1 MHRSGTFAGSNPAHP
16 TKFYFMAKLCT
27 ETISFEA
34 ERGSPEGAIRFKFDI
49 YVTQSGEFTTTL
61 PKEVVDKI
69 EDAQIHLSTN
79 RNGTK
84 GFLSSET
91 KDGLIKKVSDLAKE
105 YVSRELISE
114 KLVIQY
120 SIETQMSYQLSPD
133 GKVCPN
139 GIIGGGTGWRGGVLE
154 SNATYPSPFGL
165 RVYVGIFTK
174 SEWRYK
180 SGVVKSNYEG
190 HWGSSG
196 IKQTR
201 EEAPNL
207 HWIANLTA
215 ISSSSRGF
223 GSSKMAISEM
233 DYTEQNAGFF
243 VDLVSA
249 LCLLNE
255 KILPIIKEKE
265 TLINFINSSKK
276 LLN

>member
-1 MHRSGTFAGSNPAHP
+1 
-16 TKFYFMAKLCT
+16 MAKLCT

-34 ERGSPEGAIRFKFDI
+34 ERGSPEGAIRFKFEI

-61 PKEVVDKI
+61 PKEVVDKM
-69 EDAQIHLSTN
+69 EEAQIYLSTN

-84 GFLSSET
+84 GFLSSDT
-91 KDGLIKKVSDLAKE
+91 KDGLIKKVSGLAKE

-120 SIETQMSYQLSPD
+120 SIETQMSYQLSSD
-133 GKVCPN
+133 GRVCPN
-139 GIIGGGTGWRGGVLE
+139 GNIGGGTGWRGGTSE
-154 SNATYPSPFGL
+154 CNGTYPSPFGL
-165 RVYVGIFTK
+165 RVYVGVFTK

-180 SGVVKSNYEG
+180 SGVIKLSYEG
-190 HWGSSG
+190 HWGGNS

-215 ISSSSRGF
+215 ISSSNRGF
-223 GSSKMAISEM
+223 GAHSMKISEM

-265 TLINFINSSKK
+265 TLVNFINSNKK